1 MSASPVPPVG
11 PAPPAPPKALDGLK
25 LVDLTTV
32 VSGPY
37 AASLL
42 ADLGAD
48 VIKVEPP
55 GGDSARSYASTEPRY
70 VLKGM
75 TPHIL
80 TLQRN
85 KRSVVINLRHDAGR
99 ETFYD
104 LVRWADVVL
113 DNYRPGVTE
122 RLRIDYPSL
131 RAVNPRVIVCSITG
145 YGLTG
150 PARDRA
156 ALDACIQA
164 YSGLMSI
171 TGEPEG
177 DPLRAGALYSDLCS
191 GMAGALGILAAVA
204 ARERTGAG
212 QQVDI
217 SMLDVQLSML
227 SYTATM
233 HLMSGLPAQRMG
245 NEHALHAPYNA
256 YRASDGWLFVA
267 IVLNAHWPALVK
279 ALGAASYPPGLPAI
293 DAHLAYL
300 RQERLTDRVQRLRE
314 RERINEALS
323 ALLATGPREGW
334 VGLLSEAGVPAAPVN
349 SVEEALTDP
358 QVLSRGMIAEVAH
371 PQGGTYR
378 TPGNPIKLSG
388 ADESAGAG
396 ADSFSPPP
404 ELGADTWGVLRDVL
418 GYDASRIGALV
429 ASETVAG
436 AGSSA

>member
-1 MSASPVPPVG
+1 MTAPQEAPSAPM
-11 PAPPAPPKALDGLK
+11 KALDGLK
-25 LVDLTTV
+25 VIDLTTV

-55 GGDSARSYASTEPRY
+55 AGDSARSYTSTEPRY
-70 VLKGM
+70 VLDGM

-104 LVRWADVVL
+104 LVRWADVVV
-113 DNYRPGVTE
+113 DNYRPGVTD
-122 RLRIDYPSL
+122 RLRVDYASL
-131 RAVNPRVIVCSITG
+131 RAVNPRIIACSITG

-164 YSGLMSI
+164 YSGVMGI

-177 DPLRAGALYSDLCS
+177 DPLRAGPLYGDLCS
-191 GMAGALGILAAVA
+191 GMAGALGILAALA
-204 ARERTGAG
+204 SRERTGAG

-227 SYTATM
+227 NYTATM
-233 HLMSGLPAQRMG
+233 HLMSGLPVERMG

-256 YRASDGWLFVA
+256 YRASDGWVFVA
-267 IVLNAHWPALVK
+267 IVLNAHWPLLVD
-279 ALGAASYPPGLPAI
+279 ALGAASYTPSLPASEVE
-293 DAHLAYL
+293 AHLAYL
-300 RQERLTDRVQRLRE
+300 RSDRLTNRVQRLEE
-314 RERINEALS
+314 RSRINSALS

-334 VGLLSEAGVPAAPVN
+334 VALLTEAGVPAAPVN
-349 SVEEALTDP
+349 SVEDAVADP
-358 QVLSRGMIAEVAH
+358 QVRWRGMIAEIAH

-378 TPGNPIKLSG
+378 APGNPIKLSG
-388 ADESAGAG
+388 AG
-396 ADSFSPPP
+396 ADSFTPPP
-404 ELGADTWGVLRDVL
+404 ELGADTRGILRDVL
-418 GYDASRIGALV
+418 GYDDSRIGALLE
-429 ASETVAG
+429 AETVAE
-436 AGSSA
+436 AGR

>member
-1 MSASPVPPVG
+1 MV
-11 PAPPAPPKALDGLK
+11 APQEAPTAPIKALDGLK
-25 LVDLTTV
+25 VVDLTTV

-48 VIKVEPP
+48 VIKIEPP
-55 GGDSARSYASTEPRY
+55 GGDSARSYTSTEPRY
-70 VLKGM
+70 LLDGM

-122 RLRIDYPSL
+122 RLRVDYPAL
-131 RAVNPRVIVCSITG
+131 REVNPRIIACSITG

-164 YSGLMSI
+164 YSGVMGI
-171 TGEPEG
+171 TGEPDGE
-177 DPLRAGALYSDLCS
+177 PLRAGPLYSDLCS
-191 GMAGALGILAAVA
+191 GMAGALGILAALA
-204 ARERTGAG
+204 SRERTGAG

-227 SYTATM
+227 NYTATM
-233 HLMSGLPAQRMG
+233 HLMSGLPAERMG

-256 YRASDGWLFVA
+256 YRTSDGWVFVA
-267 IVLNAHWPALVK
+267 IVLNAHWPRLVD
-279 ALGAASYPPGLPAI
+279 ALGAASYPPALPELEG
-293 DAHLAYL
+293 HLAYL
-300 RQERLTDRVQRLRE
+300 RSERLNDRVQRLEE
-314 RERINEALS
+314 RSRINEALG

-334 VGLLSEAGVPAAPVN
+334 VALLTSAGVPAAPVN
-349 SVEEALTDP
+349 SVEEAVADP
-358 QVLSRGMIAEVAH
+358 QVRSRGMIAEVPH
-371 PQGGTYR
+371 PRGGTYR

-388 ADESAGAG
+388 AG
-396 ADSFSPPP
+396 ADSFTPPP
-404 ELGADTWGVLRDVL
+404 ELGADTRSVLRDVL
-418 GYDASRIGALV
+418 GYDDSRIGALLG
-429 ASETVAG
+429 SETVAE
-436 AGSSA
+436 AGS

>member
-1 MSASPVPPVG
+1 MV
-11 PAPPAPPKALDGLK
+11 APQEAPTAPIKALDGLK
-25 LVDLTTV
+25 VVDLTTV

-55 GGDSARSYASTEPRY
+55 GGDSARSYTSTEPRY
-70 VLKGM
+70 LLDGM

-122 RLRIDYPSL
+122 RLRVDYPAL
-131 RAVNPRVIVCSITG
+131 RDVNPRIIACSITG

-164 YSGLMSI
+164 YSGVMGI
-171 TGEPEG
+171 TGEPDGE
-177 DPLRAGALYSDLCS
+177 PLRAGPLYSDLCS
-191 GMAGALGILAAVA
+191 GMAGALGILAALA
-204 ARERTGAG
+204 SRERTGAG

-227 SYTATM
+227 NYTATM
-233 HLMSGLPAQRMG
+233 HLMSGLPAERMG

-256 YRASDGWLFVA
+256 YRTSDGWVFVA
-267 IVLNAHWPALVK
+267 IVLNAHWPLLVD
-279 ALGAASYPPGLPAI
+279 ALGAASYPPALPEFEG
-293 DAHLAYL
+293 HLAYL
-300 RQERLTDRVQRLRE
+300 RSERLNDRVRRLEE
-314 RERINEALS
+314 RSRINSALG

-334 VGLLSEAGVPAAPVN
+334 VALLTEAGVPAAPVN
-349 SVEEALTDP
+349 SVEDAVADP
-358 QVLSRGMIAEVAH
+358 QVRSRGMIAEVAH
-371 PQGGTYR
+371 PRGGTYR

-388 ADESAGAG
+388 AG
-396 ADSFSPPP
+396 ADSFTPPP
-404 ELGADTWGVLRDVL
+404 ELGADTRSVLRDVL
-418 GYDASRIGALV
+418 GYDDSRIGALLG
-429 ASETVAG
+429 SETVAE
-436 AGSSA
+436 AGS

>member
-1 MSASPVPPVG
+1 MR
-11 PAPPAPPKALDGLK
+11 ALDGLNV
-25 LVDLTTV
+25 VDLTTV

-37 AASLL
+37 ASSLL

-48 VIKVEPP
+48 VVKVEPP

-75 TPHIL
+75 SPHIL

-85 KRSVVINLRHDAGR
+85 KRSVVIDLHHDAGR

-104 LVRWADVVL
+104 LVRWADVVV

-122 RLRIDYPSL
+122 RLRINYEAL
-131 RAVNPRVIVCSITG
+131 RAVNPRVIACSITG

-164 YSGLMSI
+164 YSGVMGI

-177 DPLRAGALYSDLCS
+177 EPLRAGPLYGDLCS
-191 GMAGALGILAAVA
+191 GMAGALGILAALA

-233 HLMSGLPAQRMG
+233 HLISGLPSERMG

-267 IVLNAHWPALVK
+267 IVLNAHWPALVD
-279 ALGAASYPPGLPAI
+279 ALGAASYPPALPALEE
-293 DAHLAYL
+293 HLAYL
-300 RQERLTDRVQRLRE
+300 QAERLKDRVRRLEE
-314 RERINEALS
+314 RSRINEARG

-334 VGLLSEAGVPAAPVN
+334 VALLTTAGVPAAPVN
-349 SVEEALTDP
+349 SVEDVVADP
-358 QVLSRGMIAEVAH
+358 QVLARGVIAEVAH
-371 PQGGTYR
+371 PRGGTYR
-378 TPGNPIKLSG
+378 APGNPIKLS
-388 ADESAGAG
+388 DAG
-396 ADSFSPPP
+396 ADAFTPPP
-404 ELGADTWGVLRDVL
+404 ELGADTHGVLRDVL
-418 GYDASRIGALV
+418 GYDDARIGALL
-429 ASETVAG
+429 ASGTVAG
-436 AGSSA
+436 PES

>member
-1 MSASPVPPVG
+1 MN
-11 PAPPAPPKALDGLK
+11 APPEAPPPPTKALAALK
-25 LVDLTTV
+25 VLDLTTV

-55 GGDSARSYASTEPRY
+55 GGDSARGYESTEPRY

-75 TPHIL
+75 SPHIL

-85 KRSVVINLRHDAGR
+85 KRSIVINLRHDAGR

-104 LVRWADVVL
+104 LVRWADVVV

-122 RLRIDYPSL
+122 RLRVDYPSL
-131 RAVNPRVIVCSITG
+131 RAINPRVIACSITG

-164 YSGLMSI
+164 YSGVMGI
-171 TGEPEG
+171 TGEPDG
-177 DPLRAGALYSDLCS
+177 DPLRAGPLYGDLCS
-191 GMAGALGILAAVA
+191 GMAGALGILAALA

-233 HLMSGLPAQRMG
+233 HLISGLPAERMG

-267 IVLNAHWPALVK
+267 IVLNAHWPALVQ
-279 ALGAASYPPGLPAI
+279 ALGAARYPPGLPALEE
-293 DAHLAYL
+293 HLAYL
-300 RQERLTDRVQRLRE
+300 RTERLEDRVQRLEE
-314 RERINEALS
+314 RSRINEALT

-334 VGLLSEAGVPAAPVN
+334 VALLTEAGVPAAPVN
-349 SVEEALTDP
+349 SVEDVVADP
-358 QVLSRGMIAEVAH
+358 QVLARGMIAEVAH
-371 PQGGTYR
+371 PRGGTYR
-378 TPGNPIKLSG
+378 TPGNPIKLS
-388 ADESAGAG
+388 DAG
-396 ADSFSPPP
+396 ADSFAPPP
-404 ELGADTWGVLRDVL
+404 ELGADTRDVLRNVL
-418 GYDASRIGALV
+418 GYDDARIGALL
-429 ASETVAG
+429 ASGTVAG
-436 AGSSA
+436 AEG

>member
-1 MSASPVPPVG
+1 MT
-11 PAPPAPPKALDGLK
+11 APMKALAGLK
-25 LVDLTTV
+25 VVDLTTV

-75 TPHIL
+75 SPHIL

-85 KRSVVINLRHDAGR
+85 KRSVVIDLRHDAGR

-104 LVRWADVVL
+104 LVRWADVVV

-122 RLRIDYPSL
+122 RLHIDYEAL
-131 RAVNPRVIVCSITG
+131 RAVNPRVIACSITG

-164 YSGLMSI
+164 YSGVMGI
-171 TGEPEG
+171 TGEPAGE
-177 DPLRAGALYSDLCS
+177 PLRAGPLYGDLCS
-191 GMAGALGILAAVA
+191 GMAGALGVLAALA
-204 ARERTGAG
+204 ARERTGLG

-233 HLMSGLPAQRMG
+233 HLISGLPSERMG

-267 IVLNAHWPALVK
+267 IVLNAHWPALVD
-279 ALGAASYPPGLPAI
+279 ALAGASYPPALPALQE
-293 DAHLAYL
+293 HLTYL
-300 RQERLTDRVQRLRE
+300 RAERLTDRVQRLEE
-314 RERINEALS
+314 RARINEALA

-334 VGLLSEAGVPAAPVN
+334 VALFAEAGVPAAPVN
-349 SVEEALTDP
+349 SVEDVVADP
-358 QVLSRGMIAEVAH
+358 QVLARGMIAEIAH

-378 TPGNPIKLSG
+378 APGNPIKLSD
-388 ADESAGAG
+388 AAPDAFA
-396 ADSFSPPP
+396 PPP
-404 ELGADTWGVLRDVL
+404 ELGADTEGVLRDVL
-418 GYDASRIGALV
+418 GYDASRIGALL
-429 ASETVAG
+429 ASGTVAG
-436 AGSSA
+436 PGS

>member
-1 MSASPVPPVG
+1 MN
-11 PAPPAPPKALDGLK
+11 ALDGLN
-25 LVDLTTV
+25 VIDLTTV

-55 GGDSARSYASTEPRY
+55 GGDSARSYTSTEPRY
-70 VLKGM
+70 VLDGM

-104 LVRWADVVL
+104 LVRWADVVV

-122 RLRIDYPSL
+122 RLRVDYPSL
-131 RAVNPRVIVCSITG
+131 REINPRIIACSITG
-145 YGLTG
+145 YGLSG

-164 YSGLMSI
+164 YSGVMGI
-171 TGEPEG
+171 TGEPDGE
-177 DPLRAGALYSDLCS
+177 PLRAGPLYSDLCS
-191 GMAGALGILAAVA
+191 GMAGALGILAALA
-204 ARERTGAG
+204 SRERTGVG

-227 SYTATM
+227 NYTATM
-233 HLMSGLPAQRMG
+233 HLMSGLPAERMG

-256 YRASDGWLFVA
+256 YRASDGWVFVA
-267 IVLNAHWPALVK
+267 IVLNAHWPMLVD
-279 ALGAASYPPGLPAI
+279 ALGAASYPPTLPAPEAE
-293 DAHLAYL
+293 AHLAYL
-300 RQERLTDRVQRLRE
+300 RSERLNDRVQRLEE
-314 RERINEALS
+314 RSRINDALS

-334 VGLLSEAGVPAAPVN
+334 VALLTEAGVPAAPVN
-349 SVEEALTDP
+349 SVEDVVADP
-358 QVLSRGMIAEVAH
+358 QVLARGMIADIAH
-371 PQGGTYR
+371 PKGGTYR
-378 TPGNPIKLSG
+378 APGNPIKLSG
-388 ADESAGAG
+388 AG
-396 ADSFSPPP
+396 ADSFTSPP
-404 ELGADTWGVLRDVL
+404 ELGADTRDVLRDVL
-418 GYDASRIGALV
+418 GYDDSRIGTLLEA
-429 ASETVAG
+429 ETVAE
-436 AGSSA
+436 AGS